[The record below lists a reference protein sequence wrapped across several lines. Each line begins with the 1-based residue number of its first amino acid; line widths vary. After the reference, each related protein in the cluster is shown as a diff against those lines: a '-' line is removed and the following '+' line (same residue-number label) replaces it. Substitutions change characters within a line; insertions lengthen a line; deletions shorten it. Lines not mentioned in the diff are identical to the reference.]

1 MFQVETKPTDEILA
15 ALSDARNVFIVACR
29 GCSEGCECSSP
40 AEVSQMTEALAQGG
54 KKVSGAIHID
64 FLCNKALV
72 GMRLKKRINEVKKSD
87 ALLVMSC
94 GVGVQ
99 AVGNMVDLPAHP
111 ALNTISLA
119 DQQGLW
125 PSEERCAECGDCML
139 SLTGGICP
147 ITTCAKSLR
156 NGICGGMKDK
166 MCEVDPKVRPCGW
179 YRIYERLEQL
189 GRLKDASAPVKLR
202 DYKRMEIAPGLRTT
216 IRWALEVEGTE
227 SAEDAEGEAHD
238 VA

>member
-1 MFQVETKPTDEILA
+1 MTK
-15 ALSDARNVFIVACR
+15 AL
-29 GCSEGCECSSP
+29 
-40 AEVSQMTEALAQGG
+40 TQGG
-54 KKVSGAIHID
+54 KTVSGTIHID

-72 GMRLKKRINEVKKSD
+72 GMRLRKRIGEVKKSD

-99 AVGNMVDLPAHP
+99 AVGNMVDLPVHP

-125 PSEERCAECGDCML
+125 PSTERCAECGDCML
-139 SLTGGICP
+139 SLTGGLCP

-179 YRIYERLEQL
+179 YQIYERLEQL
-189 GRLKDASAPVKLR
+189 GRLQDASVPVKLR
-202 DYKRMEIAPGLRTT
+202 DYKKMEIAPGLRTT
-216 IRWALEVEGTE
+216 IRWALEMEEAE
-227 SAEDAEGEAHD
+227 SAGDEEGGTHD

>member
-1 MFQVETKPTDEILA
+1 MFQVETKPTEEIIQ
-15 ALSDARNVFIVACR
+15 ALSDAKKVFVVACR

-40 AEVSQMTEALAQGG
+40 TEVKEMTAALTDGG
-54 KKVSGAIHID
+54 KTVTGTIHID

-72 GMRLKKRINEVKKSD
+72 GMRLAKRIDEVKASD

-166 MCEVDPKVRPCGW
+166 MCEVDPEVRPCGW

-189 GRLKDASAPVKLR
+189 GRLKDAALPVKLR
-202 DYKRMEIAPGLRTT
+202 DYKRMEISPELRTT
-216 IRWALEVEGTE
+216 VRWALEVEE
-227 SAEDAEGEAHD
+227 REPAAEAEGEAHD

>member
-1 MFQVETKPTDEILA
+1 MVHVGTKPTEEILE
-15 ALSDARNVFIVACR
+15 ALSAATGIFIVACQ

-40 AEVSQMTEALAQGG
+40 TEVGRMTQTLTEAG
-54 KKVSGAIHID
+54 KSVIGALHID

-72 GMRLKKRINEVKKSD
+72 GMRLAKRIDQVKTSD

-99 AVGNMVDLPAHP
+99 AVGNMIDLPAHP

-125 PSEERCAECGDCML
+125 PSEERCAECGDCIL

-179 YRIYERLEQL
+179 NQIYERL
-189 GRLKDASAPVKLR
+189 
-202 DYKRMEIAPGLRTT
+202 
-216 IRWALEVEGTE
+216 
-227 SAEDAEGEAHD
+227 
-238 VA
+238 